1 MKRSFKGEEIIKI
14 SLVGISGCGKTSI
27 YSVVFSGK
35 KPKET
40 KELNPTI
47 LYESCRHPFL
57 GLQIG
62 I

>member
-1 MKRSFKGEEIIKI
+1 MKI

-27 YSVVFSGK
+27 HSVIFNGK
-35 KPKET
+35 KPENT
-40 KELNPTI
+40 KKLNPTI
-47 LYESCRHPFL
+47 LYETSKHPFL